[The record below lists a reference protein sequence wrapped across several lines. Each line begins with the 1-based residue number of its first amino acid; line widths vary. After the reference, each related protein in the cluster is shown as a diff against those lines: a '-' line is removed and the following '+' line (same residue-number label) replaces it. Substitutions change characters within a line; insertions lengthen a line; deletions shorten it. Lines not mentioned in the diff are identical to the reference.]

1 MILNDFQKKKKQ
13 LPDAPGVY
21 FFLGPKREV
30 LYIGKATSL
39 RDRVRSYFSPDLASA
54 RSPLVVQMVEKARSI
69 DWRETDSV
77 LEALILESSLIK
89 THKPHHNTLEKDDK
103 SFNYVIITDETFPR
117 VLVKRGKELGGLPP
131 LPSRGEGGG
140 EGCRSNPSE
149 PFKATFG
156 PFPHGVQLKEAM
168 KIIRKIFPFRDKC
181 NPPHPNPL
189 PGRGEGAA
197 RARPCFNRQI
207 GLCPGVC
214 SGEVSAAEYGRT
226 IRHIMLFLGGHK
238 KKLLTT
244 LESEMKKA
252 ARSERFEEAA
262 RLRGQMFALQ
272 HIQDVSLIKDDY
284 RNFSARDASGL
295 MRIEAYDTAHWQ
307 GSAAVGVMVAVENG
321 EAVPAEYRT
330 FGIKAAGAGDDIGAL
345 REILS
350 RRLAHDE
357 WRLPRLIVADGGKAQ
372 LAAAQKTLE
381 EAGFHIP
388 VVAVVK
394 DDRHKARGI
403 LGNPELIKI
412 YEKEILLAN
421 AEAHRFSIAKHRNKR
436 RIG

>member
-1 MILNDFQKKKKQ
+1 MNLNDFQKKKKQ
-13 LPDAPGVY
+13 LPDTPGVY

-39 RDRVRSYFSPDLASA
+39 RDRVRSYFSPDLAVA

-77 LEALILESSLIK
+77 LEALILEASLIK
-89 THKPHHNTLEKDDK
+89 TYKPHHNTLEKDDK
-103 SFNYVIITDETFPR
+103 SFNYVVITDEEFPR

-140 EGCRSNPSE
+140 EGCRSTPSE
-149 PFKATFG
+149 PFKAIFG

-181 NPPHPNPL
+181 EPCEDIKN
-189 PGRGEGAA
+189 EKIKKIC
-197 RARPCFNRQI
+197 RPCFNRQI

-214 SGEVSAAEYGRT
+214 SGEVSAAEYRRT
-226 IRHIMLFLGGHK
+226 IRHIRLFLGGHK
-238 KKLLTT
+238 KKLLTA

-252 ARSERFEEAA
+252 AKAERFEEAA

-321 EAVPAEYRT
+321 EAVPKEYRT
-330 FGIKAAGAGDDIGAL
+330 FGIKTAAAGDDTGAL
-345 REILS
+345 REVLS

-357 WRLPRLIVADGGKAQ
+357 WRMPRLIVADGGKAQ
-372 LAAAQKTLE
+372 LAAAEKTLQ

-403 LGNPELIKI
+403 LGDIELIKT

-436 RIG
+436 RVI

>member
-1 MILNDFQKKKKQ
+1 MHLYDFQKKKKQ
-13 LPDAPGVY
+13 LPDTPGVY

-39 RDRVRSYFSPDLASA
+39 RDRVRSYFSPDLAVA

-77 LEALILESSLIK
+77 LEALILEASLIK
-89 THKPHHNTLEKDDK
+89 TYKPHHNTLEKDDK
-103 SFNYVIITDETFPR
+103 SFNYVVITDETFPR
-117 VLVKRGKELGGLPP
+117 VLVVRGKELDIPGLS
-131 LPSRGEGGG
+131 L
-140 EGCRSNPSE
+140 
-149 PFKATFG
+149 KAKTQQLKAVFG
-156 PFPHGVQLKEAM
+156 PFPHNAQLKEAM

-181 NPPHPNPL
+181 EPCVA
-189 PGRGEGAA
+189 GKRCK
-197 RARPCFNRQI
+197 PCFNRQI

-226 IRHIMLFLGGHK
+226 VRHIILFLGGHK
-238 KKLLTT
+238 KKLLTA

-252 ARSERFEEAA
+252 AKAERFEEAA
-262 RLRGQMFALQ
+262 RLRGQMFALR

-307 GSAAVGVMVAVENG
+307 GSAAVGVMVVVENG
-321 EAVPAEYRT
+321 EAMPAEYRT
-330 FGIKAAGAGDDIGAL
+330 FSIKTAAAGDDIGAL
-345 REILS
+345 REVLS
-350 RRLAHDE
+350 RRLAHNE
-357 WRLPRLIVADGGKAQ
+357 WRMPRLIVADGGKAQ
-372 LAAAQKTLE
+372 LSAAEKTLQ
-381 EAGFHIP
+381 EAGFRIP

-394 DDRHKARGI
+394 DERHRARGI
-403 LGNPELIKI
+403 LGDPELIKK